1 MSRAYVRADA
11 SPLAGLGADWRRQP
25 PTLRILRAFLGGT
38 FLYAGVQKFADPT
51 FFRAGDPGSIQT
63 QLREFAQTS
72 PLRPLLNALGHAPIL
87 VGVSIALLE
96 IAIGLATL
104 FGVAPIA
111 AAATGLVLNVVL
123 WLSATWHV
131 HPYFLGSDSIYAV
144 AWGAYLAGVALPDR
158 HATVGRAGRRRAG
171 RSDHVPDEGRRRFLR
186 GAAVAVGTL
195 LIGSVARTG
204 AGSRPVRASES
215 LPGGAG
221 GAATT
226 PPSRHAHR
234 SRQHPPR
241 GTPIA
246 TLQSVPVGGAIS
258 FQDPNAGPAIL
269 VRTARSDVAAFS
281 RVCTHAGCLVG
292 YDQAS
297 ELIVCPC
304 HGAEFD
310 PRQRAQVVA
319 GPAPAPLQAIP
330 VAIDPATGQVL
341 RQD

>member
-1 MSRAYVRADA
+1 MSRAYGRADA
-11 SPLAGLGADWRRQP
+11 SPLAGLGADWRRQS

-51 FFRAGDPGSIQT
+51 FLRAADPGSIQT

-87 VGVSIALLE
+87 VGVSVALLE

-104 FGVAPIA
+104 FGVAPVA

-144 AWGAYLAGVALPDR
+144 AWGAYLAGVALPER
-158 HATVGRAGRRRAG
+158 QPTVSRAGRRRAG
-171 RSDHVPDEGRRRFLR
+171 GSGHVPDEGRRSFLR
-186 GAAVAVGTL
+186 GAAVGVGAL
-195 LIGSVARTG
+195 LIGAVARTA
-204 AGSRPVRASES
+204 AGTRPVTASES
-215 LPGGAG
+215 LPGSG
-221 GAATT
+221 GTATT

-234 SRQHPPR
+234 SRQHPPA

-246 TLQSVPVGGAIS
+246 TLDRIPVGGAVG

-269 VRTARSDVAAFS
+269 VRTASSDVAAFS

-297 ELIVCPC
+297 ELMVCPC
-304 HGAEFD
+304 HGAQFD
-310 PRQRAQVVA
+310 PKQRAAVVA
-319 GPAPAPLQAIP
+319 GPAPSPLPAIR

>member
-1 MSRAYVRADA
+1 MSRAHGRANA
-11 SPLAGLGADWRRQP
+11 SPLAGLAADWRSQS

-72 PLRPLLNALGHAPIL
+72 PLRPLLNALGHMPIL
-87 VGVSIALLE
+87 VGASVALLE

-104 FGVAPIA
+104 LGVAPVTA
-111 AAATGLVLNVVL
+111 AVAGLVLNVVL

-144 AWGAYLAGVALPDR
+144 AWGAYLVGVALPNR
-158 HATVGRAGRRRAG
+158 QPTASRAGLRRAG
-171 RSDHVPDEGRRRFLR
+171 RSGHIPDESRRNFLR
-186 GAAVAVGTL
+186 GTAVAVGTL
-195 LIGSVARTG
+195 LIGAVARTA
-204 AGSRPVRASES
+204 AGSRAVRASES
-215 LPGGAG
+215 LPGAAVGAT
-221 GAATT
+221 TT

-234 SRQHPPR
+234 SRQSPPS

-246 TLQSVPVGGAIS
+246 TLDSIPVGGAMG
-258 FQDPNAGPAIL
+258 FQDPSVGPAIL
-269 VRTARSDVAAFS
+269 VRTASSDVAAFS

-310 PRQRAQVVA
+310 PKQRAAVVA
-319 GPAPAPLQAIP
+319 GPAPTPLAPIP
-330 VAIDPATGQVL
+330 VAIDRTMGQVL